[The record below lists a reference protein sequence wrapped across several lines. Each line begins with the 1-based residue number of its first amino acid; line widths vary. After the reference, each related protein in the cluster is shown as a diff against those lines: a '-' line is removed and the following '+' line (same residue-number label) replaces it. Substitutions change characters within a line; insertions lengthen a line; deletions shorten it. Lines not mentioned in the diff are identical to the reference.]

1 MGAGTDCGLSLRDR
15 GSLGAMPHFVD
26 LLAPLRRVARRA
38 LRRRR
43 VARAYDMAK
52 EIAPDLSPDAQV
64 LDVGCGSGFIA
75 HHLIGLRGA
84 RAVGVDVAC
93 GTEAAIPY
101 TRYEGRYLPF
111 DDATFDAVLLCYV
124 LHHSAD
130 PPLLVREAR
139 RVLRPGGRLLV
150 YEDLPITAL
159 DRLLCRRHEAA
170 WRART
175 GPCTF
180 HDQAGWRAVFNA
192 AGFSVSAVRRLSRWR
207 NLGNPVARVRF
218 TLECASGAIS
228 ASSG

>member
-1 MGAGTDCGLSLRDR
+1 MMVGRACALSARD
-15 GSLGAMPHFVD
+15 GSRLGGEPRFVD

-38 LRRRR
+38 VRRRQ

-52 EIAPDLSPDAQV
+52 EIAPDLIPEAQL

-75 HHLIGLRGA
+75 HHLVALRGA
-84 RAVGVDVAC
+84 RVVGVDVART
-93 GTEAAIPY
+93 TEAAISY

-130 PPLLVREAR
+130 PTLLVREVR
-139 RVLRPGGRLLV
+139 RVLRPGGRLVV
-150 YEDLPITAL
+150 YEDLPITPF
-159 DRLLCRRHEAA
+159 DRFLCWRHEAA

-180 HDQAGWRAVFNA
+180 LDEAGWRAVFSA
-192 AGFSVSAVRRLSRWR
+192 AGLSVHAVRRLSRWR
-207 NLGNPVARVRF
+207 NAGNPVARVRF
-218 TLECASGAIS
+218 VLEAEGSLP
-228 ASSG
+228 